1 MQGFDR
7 YWHLTWTTYGQ
18 WLPGDERGSVTRI
31 RMPDEEH
38 RIEEDQFGT
47 PRTPPIPRLNE
58 AAQDALVGPPIF
70 LTKPQA
76 EQLLLQFHETCG
88 YRKWLLV
95 ATAIMA
101 NHTHALLGVPGD
113 PEPEDLLRDLKSWGS
128 RKLNKFYGKPASGTW
143 WTESGSRR
151 KKPDLSAIFNAID
164 YIKDQEN
171 PLVIWINPIT
181 ETWR

>member
-1 MQGFDR
+1 MKGIDR

-31 RMPDEEH
+31 RLPDHDH
-38 RIEEDQFGT
+38 RVEEDQRGT
-47 PRTPPIPRLNE
+47 PRTASIPRLKE
-58 AAQDALVGPPIF
+58 SAEKSLIGPPVLLI
-70 LTKPQA
+70 KRQA
-76 EQLLLQFHETCG
+76 IELLQQFHETCDH
-88 YRKWLLV
+88 RKWLLA

-101 NHTHALLGVPGD
+101 NHVHVLLGVPGD

-128 RKLNKFYGKPASGTW
+128 RRLNRTFAKPPSGTW

-151 KKPDLSAIFNAID
+151 KKSDLPAILNAID
-164 YIKDQEN
+164 YIADQEY

>member
-1 MQGFDR
+1 MKGIDR

-18 WLPGDERGSVTRI
+18 WLPGDKRGSVTRL
-31 RMPDEEH
+31 RMADEEN

-47 PRTPPIPRLNE
+47 PRTPAIPGLHNSARRLLIGNPV
-58 AAQDALVGPPIF
+58 L

-76 EQLLLQFHETCG
+76 EQLLLQFQETCD

-101 NHTHALLGVPGD
+101 NHTHALIGVPDD
-113 PEPEDLLRDLKSWGS
+113 PDPEDLLRDLKSWGS
-128 RKLNKFYGKPASGTW
+128 RRLNKLFVKPQSGTW

-151 KKPDLSAIFNAID
+151 KKGDIPAVLNTVH
-164 YIKDQEN
+164 YIADQES
-171 PLVIWINPIT
+171 PLVIWINPLT

>member
-1 MQGFDR
+1 MKGIDR
-7 YWHLTWTTYGQ
+7 YWHVTWTTYGQ

-31 RMPDEEH
+31 RMPDQEH
-38 RIEEDQFGT
+38 RLEEDQFGT

-58 AAQDALVGPPIF
+58 AAQNALVGPPVL

-76 EQLLLQFHETCG
+76 EQLLLQFHETCD

-113 PEPEDLLRDLKSWGS
+113 PEPEDLLRDLKSWGQS
-128 RKLNKFYGKPASGTW
+128 EAEQIIWETSFRQLVDGIRLTQEEG
-143 WTESGSRR
+143 GSVCDPEHNR
-151 KKPDLSAIFNAID
+151 L
-164 YIKDQEN
+164 Y
-171 PLVIWINPIT
+171 
-181 ETWR
+181 

>member
-1 MQGFDR
+1 MKGIDR

-31 RMPDEEH
+31 QMPGEDK
-38 RIEEDQFGT
+38 RVEEDQFGT
-47 PRTPPIPRLNE
+47 PRTPAIPGLNR
-58 AAQDALVGPPIF
+58 AAKNNLTGNPVL

-76 EQLLLQFHETCG
+76 EQLLLQFHETCD

-101 NHTHALLGVPGD
+101 NHSHVLIGVPDD
-113 PEPEDLLRDLKSWGS
+113 PDPEDLLRDLKSWGS
-128 RKLNKFYGKPASGTW
+128 RRLNKLFGRLQSGTW

-151 KKPDLSAIFNAID
+151 KKGNMAAILNTIE
-164 YIKDQEN
+164 YIARQEY
-171 PLVIWINPIT
+171 PLVTWINPVT
-181 ETWR
+181 KTWH